1 MRILMV
7 HNAYGRFSGEEA
19 VVSGVSRLLRDNGHD
34 VSEMTRGS
42 EEIAQMRLGKVRAI
56 FSGIHSPSS
65 CRRMR
70 QALREHRPDVVN
82 VHNVY
87 PLISPSVLKVC
98 RQEGVPVVMTVHN
111 YRLICPT
118 GLFMTDG
125 KVCRRCRGGREYW
138 CLLRNCQGSIPKS
151 LGYALRN
158 WVARKRHSFLANVTI
173 YAALTEFQRQIL
185 IDEGY
190 PADRIM
196 VVPNMA
202 TGQGIA
208 ASDELGSYVGFVG
221 RVSPEKGVETLR
233 QAARLLPEV
242 PFKVAGDYEPSSGLT
257 QGAPTNLEFLGRL
270 GGQDLSEFYRQ
281 ARLIVLPSVWY
292 EGFPMILPEAMLHGR
307 PVVASRIGGLSEIV
321 DDGVTGLLSQPGD
334 AADLAGKIRQL
345 WDSPQDC
352 RRMGS
357 AGRDKALAQYSP
369 GKYYQRLM
377 AAFARAIEFGPGG
390 KKVSG

>member
-1 MRILMV
+1 VRILIV

-34 VSEMTRGS
+34 VSELTRTS
-42 EEIAQMRLGKVRAI
+42 EEIAKMRLGKVRAI
-56 FSGIHSPSS
+56 FTGIHSPSS

-125 KVCRRCRGGREYW
+125 KVCHRCRGGREYW

-158 WVARKRHSFLANVTI
+158 WAARRRRSFLANVTM
-173 YAALTEFQRQIL
+173 YAALTEFQRRIL

-190 PADRIM
+190 PADRIV

-202 TGQGIA
+202 AGEGIA
-208 ASDELGSYVGFVG
+208 ASDALGSYVGFVG
-221 RVSPEKGVETLR
+221 RVSPEKGIETLR
-233 QAARLLPEV
+233 EAARLLPDV
-242 PFKVAGDYEPSSGLT
+242 PFKIAGDCDPSSGLT
-257 QGAPTNLEFLGRL
+257 RGAPPNVEFLGHL
-270 GGQDLSEFYRQ
+270 GGKDLSEFYRQ

-307 PVVASRIGGLSEIV
+307 PVVASRIGGLPEIV
-321 DDGVTGLLSQPGD
+321 EDGVTGLLSQPGD
-334 AADLAGKIRQL
+334 ASDLAAKIRQL
-345 WDSPQDC
+345 WDSPDAC

-357 AGRDKALAQYSP
+357 AGRGKALSQYSP
-369 GKYYQRLM
+369 EKYYQLLT
-377 AAFARAIEFGPGG
+377 AAFARAIELGPGG
-390 KKVSG
+390 KKIPG

>member
-1 MRILMV
+1 MV

-19 VVSGVSRLLRDNGHD
+19 VVSGVSHLLRDHGHD

-42 EEIAQMRLGKVRAI
+42 EEIAKMRLGKMRAI

-70 QALREHRPDVVN
+70 QTLRDHRPDVVN

-111 YRLICPT
+111 YRLICPS
-118 GLFMTDG
+118 GLFMTAG

-158 WVARKRHSFLANVTI
+158 WSARRRRSFLANVTM
-173 YAALTEFQRQIL
+173 YAALTEFQRRIL

-202 TGQGIA
+202 VGEGIA
-208 ASDELGSYVGFVG
+208 AADTLGSYVGFVG
-221 RVSPEKGVETLR
+221 RVSPEKGIETLR
-233 QAARLLPEV
+233 EAASLLPDV
-242 PFKVAGDYEPSSGLT
+242 SFKIAGDYEPSSRLAK
-257 QGAPTNLEFLGRL
+257 GAPPNLEFLGHL
-270 GGQDLSEFYRQ
+270 DGKNLSEFYRQ

-292 EGFPMILPEAMLHGR
+292 EGFPMILPEAMLHGK
-307 PVVASRIGGLSEIV
+307 PVVASRIGGLPEIV
-321 DDGVTGLLSQPGD
+321 ADGVTGLLCQPGD
-334 AADLAGKIRQL
+334 ASDLASKIRQL
-345 WDSPQDC
+345 WDSPDPC

-357 AGRDKALAQYSP
+357 DGRDKALDQYSP
-369 GKYYQRLM
+369 EKYYQRLM
-377 AAFARAIEFGPGG
+377 ATFARAVELGPGG
-390 KKVSG
+390 KEVSG

>member
-1 MRILMV
+1 MV

-19 VVSGVSRLLRDNGHD
+19 VVSAVSRLLRDHGHD
-34 VSEMTRGS
+34 VSELTRCS

-70 QALREHRPDVVN
+70 QMLREHRPDVVN

-111 YRLICPT
+111 YRLICPN
-118 GLFMTDG
+118 GLFMTAG
-125 KVCRRCRGGREYW
+125 EVCQRCRDGREYW
-138 CLLRNCQGSIPKS
+138 CLLRNCQGSILKS

-158 WVARKRHSFLANVTI
+158 WTARKRRSFLANVTI

-190 PADRIM
+190 PADRIV

-202 TGQGIA
+202 AGEEIVP
-208 ASDELGSYVGFVG
+208 SDALGSYVGFVG
-221 RVSPEKGVETLR
+221 RVSPEKGIETLR
-233 QAARLLPEV
+233 EAARLLPNV
-242 PFKVAGDYEPSSGLT
+242 PFKIAGGYEPSSRLT
-257 QGAPTNLEFLGRL
+257 QGAPPNLEFLGQL
-270 GGQDLSEFYRQ
+270 GGQKLSEFYRQ

-307 PVVASRIGGLSEIV
+307 PVVASRIGGLPEIV
-321 DDGVTGLLSQPGD
+321 TDGVTGLLCEPGD
-334 AADLAGKIRQL
+334 GSDLAGKIRQL
-345 WDSPQDC
+345 WDSPEAC

-369 GKYYQRLM
+369 EKYYQRLM
-377 AAFARAIEFGPGG
+377 AAFARALELGPGG
-390 KKVSG
+390 QKVSG